1 MSPDAR
7 PADLRLGETTVAA
20 AARPEP
26 TSALFVETVLSV
38 RHWTDTLFSLT
49 ATRDPAF
56 RFENGQFTMIG
67 IPVEGRPLLR
77 AYSMVSANYEE
88 TLEFLSIKVPEGPL
102 TSRLMH
108 IRPGDPLYVGRKPTG
123 TLVIDYLLP
132 GRTLFLLATGT
143 GLAPFLSIIK
153 DPATYERFERVV
165 LTHTCRHGSELAYR
179 DWITTELPAHEFL
192 GEAVAAKL
200 TYYPTVTRDGPGPWR
215 EGRITDLIGSG
226 VLFED
231 LGRGRFDPAADR
243 IMICGGPEMLA
254 ECRAIAEANGFE
266 EGSSGRPGTYVIE
279 KAFVQK

>member
-1 MSPDAR
+1 MSPDATPARDR
-7 PADLRLGETTVAA
+7 PAATT
-20 AARPEP
+20 
-26 TSALFVETVLSV
+26 ALFVETVLTV
-38 RHWTDTLFSLT
+38 RHWTETLFTLT
-49 ATRDPAF
+49 TTRDTSF

-88 TLEFLSIKVPEGPL
+88 TLEFLSIKVPDGPL

-108 IRPGDPLYVGRKPTG
+108 IRPGDALYVGRKPTG

-132 GRTLFLLATGT
+132 GRTLFLLSTGT
-143 GLAPFLSIIK
+143 GIAPFMSIIK
-153 DPATYERFERVV
+153 DPATYGRFERVV

-179 DWITTELPAHEFL
+179 DWITQELPSHEFL
-192 GEAVAAKL
+192 GEEVREKL

-215 EGRITDLIGSG
+215 EGRISDLIRGG
-226 VLFED
+226 GLFSD
-231 LGRGRFDPAADR
+231 LGRGGFDPEGDR

-254 ECRAIAEANGFE
+254 ECRQIAEQSGFD

-279 KAFVQK
+279 KAFVGK

>member
-1 MSPDAR
+1 MSPDISTDISGAAPR
-7 PADLRLGETTVAA
+7 PA
-20 AARPEP
+20 P
-26 TSALFVETVLSV
+26 TGALFVETVLTV
-38 RHWTDTLFSLT
+38 HHWTETLFTLT
-49 ATRDPAF
+49 TTRDTSF

-88 TLEFLSIKVPEGPL
+88 TLEFLSIKVPDGPL

-123 TLVIDYLLP
+123 TLVIDYLVP
-132 GRTLFLLATGT
+132 GRTLFLLSTGT
-143 GLAPFLSIIK
+143 GLAPFMSIIK

-179 DWITTELPAHEFL
+179 DWITKDLPAHELL
-192 GEAVAAKL
+192 GEEAAAKL

-215 EGRITDLIGSG
+215 EGRITDLIGNG
-226 VLFED
+226 TLFSD
-231 LGRGRFDPAADR
+231 LGRGGFDPASDR

-254 ECRAIAEANGFE
+254 DCRRISEEHGFV

-279 KAFVQK
+279 KAFVEK